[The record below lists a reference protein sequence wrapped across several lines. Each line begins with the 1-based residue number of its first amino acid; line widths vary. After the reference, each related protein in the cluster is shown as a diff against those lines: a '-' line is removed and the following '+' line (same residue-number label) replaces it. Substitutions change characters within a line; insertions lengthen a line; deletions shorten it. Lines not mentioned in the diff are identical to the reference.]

1 MTTNVFHI
9 VSDKV
14 WTGTCQQ
21 VYDLVSQLRHDDRF
35 YVEVVC
41 KKHDAVLKHFRRLE
55 VPASILPLKGI
66 TDIDSPVRLAEMLK
80 HGRNVVHV
88 HNFSDAFLAVWA
100 RRISGNR
107 NTRVIATIHTISKP
121 RSNYLFNRI
130 YRALDGVVF
139 VSEMTSRH
147 YLDAC
152 RRLNPAKCT
161 VIRDSV
167 LWPEQT
173 ADTPVVPDLRQQLH
187 LTPDQALLMFHGRVN
202 HDKGV
207 DVLLRA
213 VSQLDKSRFH
223 LLILGEGQPKFVSQL
238 KAFIVANQLLRN
250 VTLLGFKEQVLQHI
264 SQCDAGIVPST
275 MPEAMGLSCLEYMMC
290 GKALITT
297 DNGAQ
302 REYVRHRDNGIL
314 VPPDNYIALASAIS
328 TLIKN
333 PSMRQALGEEAKR
346 TFDAS
351 LGYDKYYSDMTNL
364 YLR

>member
-1 MTTNVFHI
+1 MNYNVFHI

-21 VYDLVSQLRHDDRF
+21 VYDLVSKMRHDDRF

-55 VPASILPLKGI
+55 VPVSILPLKGL
-66 TDIDSPVRLAEMLK
+66 TDIDSPVRLAEMLRT
-80 HGRNVVHV
+80 GRNVVHV

-139 VSEMTSRH
+139 VSDLTSRH
-147 YLDAC
+147 YLEAC
-152 RRLNPAKCT
+152 PRLNPEKCR

-167 LWPEQT
+167 FWPEPMPD
-173 ADTPVVPDLRQQLH
+173 APAVPDLRHQLD
-187 LTPDQALLMFHGRVN
+187 LLPGQALLMYHGRVN

-213 VSQLDKSRFH
+213 VTQLDKSSYH
-223 LLILGEGQPKFVSQL
+223 LMILGEGQPKFMSQI

-250 VTLLGFKEQVLQHI
+250 VTLAGFKEQVLRHI
-264 SQCDAGIVPST
+264 EQCDIGIVPSV

-297 DNGAQ
+297 GNGAQ
-302 REYVRHRDNGIL
+302 REYIRHRENGVL
-314 VPPDNYIALASAIS
+314 VPPDNYKAIASALKV
-328 TLIKN
+328 LIDN
-333 PSMRQALGEEAKR
+333 PDLRAEMGQRAAED
-346 TFDAS
+346 FDNS
-351 LGYDKYYSDMTNL
+351 LAYDRYYTDMTDL